1 MTRPSSLERAFELA
15 RSGKYPSIDQIKRR
29 LKSEGLNQD
38 QIDGP
43 VLRRQ
48 LRDAIADAALTP
60 PLSNAPLS
68 NAERPASAVAGRER
82 IGSADRDLRTPRFVP
97 ER

>member
-1 MTRPSSLERAFELA
+1 MKRPSSLERAFELA
-15 RSGKYPSIDQIKRR
+15 RSGKYPSIEQIKQK
-29 LKSEGLNQD
+29 LKSEGLNQE

-48 LRDAIADAALTP
+48 LRDAIADGALTP

-68 NAERPASAVAGRER
+68 HSEKPASANCGW
-82 IGSADRDLRTPRFVP
+82 GTNQLS
-97 ER
+97 

>member
-1 MTRPSSLERAFELA
+1 MKRPSSLERAFELA
-15 RSGKYPSIDQIKRR
+15 RGGKYPSIDQIKQK

-48 LRDAIADAALTP
+48 LRDAIAHAALTP

-68 NAERPASAVAGRER
+68 NSEKPASANCGR
-82 IGSADRDLRTPRFVP
+82 GTNQLS
-97 ER
+97 